1 MKVKSLI
8 IVGLILSILLNLYLF
23 QQLNKS
29 KEESRL
35 AMFEKIQYGVNYS
48 YNFGKTLQSKY
59 NDISIKEKAEYLT
72 AMSWSLQLST
82 HTLEI
87 VEPNDDRYR
96 ELGNLFNIYS
106 YIPSS
111 NDLGDIISKE
121 NVSDEV
127 VLELLDI
134 WLTDMKYLDEK
145 LDYNQL
151 AKMNYTELSAYWET
165 ILPNLEYQN
174 DALNEYKQ
182 SF

>member
-8 IVGLILSILLNLYLF
+8 KFGLILSIILNLYLF
-23 QQLNKS
+23 QQLNNS
-29 KEESRL
+29 KEQSRL
-35 AMFEKIQYGVNYS
+35 AMFEKIQNGVNYS
-48 YNFGKTLQSKY
+48 FNFGETLQRKY
-59 NDISIKEKAEYLT
+59 SDISIKEKSEYLT

-96 ELGNLFNIYS
+96 KLANLFNIYS
-106 YIPSS
+106 HIPSS
-111 NDLGDIISKE
+111 NDLGDMISNE
-121 NVSDEV
+121 NVSDDEI
-127 VLELLDI
+127 LELLNI

-151 AKMNYTELSAYWET
+151 SKMNYTELSAYWET
-165 ILPNLEYQN
+165 LLSNLKYHN
-174 DALNEYKQ
+174 DALIKYKQ

>member
-35 AMFEKIQYGVNYS
+35 AMFEKIQNGVNYS
-48 YNFGKTLQSKY
+48 YNFGETLQSKY

-82 HTLEI
+82 HTIEI

-96 ELGNLFNIYS
+96 ELGKLFNIYS
-106 YIPSS
+106 HIPSS
-111 NDLGDIISKE
+111 NDLGDIISEE

-127 VLELLDI
+127 VLEFLDI
-134 WLTDMKYLDEK
+134 WLTDMRFLDEK
-145 LDYNQL
+145 LDNNQL
-151 AKMNYTELSAYWET
+151 AKMNYTELRAYWET
-165 ILPNLEYQN
+165 MLPNLKYQN
-174 DALNEYKQ
+174 DALNKYKQ